1 MSEWRIEY
9 YEDHR
14 GIKPVEAYIDSLPVE
29 KQANIMRVFDLVEEF
44 GIQLGEPYLK
54 HIKGKVWEM
63 RPGSERILYFTFTGK
78 KFVLLNGF
86 TKKTRKT
93 PKKEIKIAQ
102 KRKKDYE
109 EKNKC

>member
-1 MSEWRIEY
+1 MSKWRIEY

-14 GIKPVEAYIDSLPVE
+14 GDKPVEAYIDSLPVE
-29 KQANIMRVFDLVEEF
+29 KQANIFRLFDLLEEF
-44 GIQLGEPYLK
+44 GIQLGTPYLK
-54 HIKGKVWEM
+54 HIEGKIWEM
-63 RPGSERILYFTFTGK
+63 RPGSERILYFTFTGR

>member
-1 MSEWRIEY
+1 MSEWI
-9 YEDHR
+9 
-14 GIKPVEAYIDSLPVE
+14 I
-29 KQANIMRVFDLVEEF
+29 RVFDLVEDF

-54 HIKGKVWEM
+54 HIEGKIWEM
-63 RPGSERILYFTFTGK
+63 RPGKERILYFTFTGK

-93 PKKEIKIAQ
+93 PKKEIKIAL

-109 EKNKC
+109 EKNKR

>member
-1 MSEWRIEY
+1 MSRWSIEY

-14 GIKPVEAYIDSLPVE
+14 GGKPVETYIDSLPVE
-29 KQANIMRVFDLVEEF
+29 KQANIFRMFDLVKEF

-54 HIKGKVWEM
+54 HIEGKIWEM
-63 RPGSERILYFTFTGK
+63 RPGSERILYFTFSGK

-93 PKKEIKIAQ
+93 PKKEIKIAK

-109 EKNKC
+109 EKNKR

>member
-1 MSEWRIEY
+1 MSEWLIEY
-9 YEDHR
+9 YEDSR
-14 GIKPVEAYIDSLPVE
+14 GKRPVEDYINSLPVE
-29 KQANIMRVFDLVEEF
+29 KQANIIRVFDLVGEF

-54 HIKGKVWEM
+54 HIEGKIWEM
-63 RPGSERILYFTFTGK
+63 RPAKERILYFTFTGK

-102 KRKKDYE
+102 KRKKEY
-109 EKNKC
+109 EKNKR

>member
-1 MSEWRIEY
+1 MGEWSIEY

-44 GIQLGEPYLK
+44 GIQLGEPHIK
-54 HIKGKVWEM
+54 HIEGKIWEM
-63 RPGSERILYFTFTGK
+63 RPGKERILYFTYTGK
-78 KFVLLNGF
+78 KFVLLIGF